1 MEKIIF
7 KLQSIKLLN
16 SEIEKV
22 WQLEKISNELKT
34 LAEVKRK
41 NIMHDLKTNIINTL
55 KLTPKTATREI
66 VANSLI
72 NIKKSDFYLYI
83 NEDINLLFY
92 YDKEDNTINVSN
104 EYHFSNSD
112 YYKFNIEN
120 INKLVDQTFEN
131 NHELI
136 NN

>member
-1 MEKIIF
+1 MKKIIF

-22 WQLEKISNELKT
+22 WLLEKISNDLKN

-41 NIMHDLKTNIINTL
+41 NIMHDLKTNIVNTL
-55 KLTPKTATREI
+55 KLTPETATREI
-66 VANSLI
+66 VTNSLI
-72 NIKKSDFYLYI
+72 NLKKSDLYLYI

-104 EYHFSNSD
+104 ERHFSSSD
-112 YYKFNIEN
+112 YYKFNITN
-120 INKLVDQTFEN
+120 INKLVDQTFKN
-131 NHELI
+131 NYEL
-136 NN
+136 NNN